1 MDYGLET
8 GFYIV
13 TTAGTLSE
21 LGAVKFDTS
30 EEADAKL
37 KELDNPAYFVKYI
50 NTTTMV

>member
-8 GFYIV
+8 GFYIF

-21 LGAVKFDTS
+21 LGAVKFTTS

-37 KELDNPAYFVKYI
+37 AELDNPAYFVKYI
-50 NTTTMV
+50 NASVIG